1 MGAVSSARRA
11 VSVALLLLLAVLTA
25 CSNGGTQGQ
34 TQTASQSPASARP
47 SLAPTSVSSSA
58 TTTSASVTPTAGSS
72 TTKSSDAPS
81 LQAVAPPQDLGD
93 FTISLVSA
101 EANPSATD
109 TQCSW
114 PTVVTG
120 RSLDQWVHLEEPSQ
134 HSWCGPDAE
143 TQTSAWLQGWAYPSF
158 PLQGTT
164 WVAMHTCVGHQC
176 PGTFIKCL
184 DNCSAP
190 DTAPRTYSVTVG
202 TQFVLTTSNG
212 LFVEEV
218 CNVNTSS
225 KDREVVWAQGC
236 GDDTQVATNIVVC
249 ENEVDEQGVIRSVN
263 NIVVSLK
270 LVSARPR

>member
-1 MGAVSSARRA
+1 MSAV
-11 VSVALLLLLAVLTA
+11 LLLLLAVLTA
-25 CSNGGTQGQ
+25 CSTSSAQVWTQA
-34 TQTASQSPASARP
+34 ASQSPASPQP
-47 SLAPTSVSSSA
+47 SLAPTSVSSTVTPSA
-58 TTTSASVTPTAGSS
+58 PVAPTAGSS
-72 TTKSSDAPS
+72 TIQSSDAPI
-81 LQAVAPPQDLGD
+81 LQEVAPPETPGD

-109 TQCSW
+109 TQCAW

-120 RSLDQWVHLEEPSQ
+120 RDVDQWVHLGEPSQ

-164 WVAMHTCVGHQC
+164 WVAMHTCIGHQC

-184 DNCSAP
+184 DNCSSP
-190 DTAPRTYSVTVG
+190 DAAPRTYSVTVG

-212 LFVEEV
+212 VFVEEV

-225 KDREVVWAQGC
+225 KDRDSVWAQGC
-236 GDDTQVATNIVVC
+236 GDVQIATNIVVC
-249 ENEVDEQGVIRSVN
+249 ENEIDESGAVRSVN